1 MVDINSDCNLA
12 VYLCQQ
18 ARLRRDARFD
28 GQFFPR
34 VLTTDIYYR
43 SIFPTPVPY
52 EKCSLL

>member
-28 GQFFPR
+28 GQFFSR

-43 SIFPTPVPY
+43 SIFPIPVPY